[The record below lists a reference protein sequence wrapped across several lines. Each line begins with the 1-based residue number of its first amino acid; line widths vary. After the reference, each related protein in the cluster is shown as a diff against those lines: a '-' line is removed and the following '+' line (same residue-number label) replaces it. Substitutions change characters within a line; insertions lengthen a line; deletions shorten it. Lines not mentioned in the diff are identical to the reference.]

1 MWDICNGLDGFL
13 EALVAHF
20 VEQYQLPDELDSTFA
35 LCRDFSDAISG
46 VYFSLPG
53 APSARSVIDPA
64 CGEEMFEE
72 LKGIAGLQKRL
83 ILLYNANCY
92 GAHAT
97 SADFRAR
104 ILADLDFAQREL
116 GVSDVTTASPF
127 VAGVIKDAYP
137 HVQVCAS
144 VNMRIG
150 SIPAMQLLTDFDAFY
165 LQRELLYDFERIA
178 ILKRWCDAHGKT
190 LRLIANSGCLFDC
203 PFHTYHDNLVAHEG
217 EMALPDDA
225 DRRFPS
231 PCWEAM
237 YARSDVEAAAL
248 FLQGNWIRP
257 EDIHAWEPYFSEA
270 KLATRMHAL
279 PRRVVAAYARGS
291 FRGNLTDLTEPAF
304 SLRLRDAVLDSA
316 RIPDDFLAHK
326 ARCRHRCDT
335 CGYCREVARVALCK
349 EAGWTLT

>member
-1 MWDICNGLDGFL
+1 MRYTIG
-13 EALVAHF
+13 
-20 VEQYQLPDELDSTFA
+20 YQLPDELDSTFA

-190 LRLIANSGCLFDC
+190 LRLIPAAYSIVRSIHTMTTSSRTRARWRCRTMPIAAFPAHAGKRCMHVPMWKRRRSFCREIGSGRRIFTHGS
-203 PFHTYHDNLVAHEG
+203 HT
-217 EMALPDDA
+217 
-225 DRRFPS
+225 FPKQS
-231 PCWEAM
+231 W
-237 YARSDVEAAAL
+237 
-248 FLQGNWIRP
+248 
-257 EDIHAWEPYFSEA
+257 
-270 KLATRMHAL
+270 
-279 PRRVVAAYARGS
+279 RRVCM
-291 FRGNLTDLTEPAF
+291 
-304 SLRLRDAVLDSA
+304 
-316 RIPDDFLAHK
+316 
-326 ARCRHRCDT
+326 RCRGASWRHMR
-335 CGYCREVARVALCK
+335 GEAFVAI
-349 EAGWTLT
+349 

>member
-1 MWDICNGLDGFL
+1 MRYTIG
-13 EALVAHF
+13 
-20 VEQYQLPDELDSTFA
+20 YQLPDELDSTFA

-178 ILKRWCDAHGKT
+178 VLKRWCDAHGKT
-190 LRLIANSGCLFDC
+190 LRLIVANSGCLFDC

-279 PRRVVAAYARGS
+279 PRRVVAAYARGKLS
-291 FRGNLTDLTEPAF
+291 RGSDRSDRASIFFAPARCRSGQRTDPG
-304 SLRLRDAVLDSA
+304 
-316 RIPDDFLAHK
+316 RISSRTS
-326 ARCRHRCDT
+326 ARCRHRRDAR
-335 CGYCREVARVALCK
+335 GYCREVARVALCK